1 MRVFSYEVWV
11 DNGWPEARLRAA
23 MQGRLRMRRRVLL
36 GTALAGPAVAQGA
49 WAPRGPMRFIVT
61 FAPGGSADLL
71 ARRLAVPLAERL
83 GQPVLVENRPGA
95 GGNIGIE
102 AVARAAPDGLVFGM
116 GAAGPIV
123 INPAMP
129 GAAMPYDPMRDLTPV
144 IHLAD
149 QANVLVTGPAVP
161 ATPLEAFRA
170 WLRGNADEPF
180 GSPGIGTSNHLT
192 GLAMAQALGGS
203 VTHVPYRGSALA
215 QTDLVSGQLR
225 LMVDNIAGVLPLLRD
240 GRLRAALVSTQ
251 GRSALLADVPALGE
265 LGVPGLASWQG
276 VFAPARLPAP
286 ILARLKEA
294 FAAALAHDGVAGWMR
309 DNGADAVGGPP
320 ERFAAFLAAEA
331 PKWAGIIR
339 ANNVTAG

>member
-1 MRVFSYEVWV
+1 M
-11 DNGWPEARLRAA
+11 D
-23 MQGRLRMRRRVLL
+23 RRGLL
-36 GTALAGPAVAQGA
+36 GIGLALPALAQGV
-49 WAPRGPMRFIVT
+49 WAPRGPLRFIVT

-71 ARRLAVPLAERL
+71 ARRLAVPLAAQL

-102 AVARAAPDGLVFGM
+102 AVARAAPDGLVLGM

-129 GAAMPYDPMRDLTPV
+129 GAAMPYDAMRDLTPV

-149 QANVLVTGPAVP
+149 QANVLVSSAAVP
-161 ATPLEAFRA
+161 AAPLEAFRI
-170 WLRGNADEPF
+170 WLRAAPDEPF

-215 QTDLVSGQLR
+215 QADMLSGQLR

-240 GRLRAALVSTQ
+240 GRLRAALVSTER
-251 GRSALLADVPALGE
+251 RSSLLPEVPALAE

-276 VFAPARLPAP
+276 VFAPAGLPGP
-286 ILARLKEA
+286 VLARLNAA
-294 FAAALAHDGVAGWMR
+294 FATALASDGVAGWMR
-309 DNGADAVGGPP
+309 DNGADAVGGAPG
-320 ERFAAFLAAEA
+320 RFAAFVAAEA
-331 PKWAGIIR
+331 PKWAAIIR
-339 ANNVTAG
+339 ANQVTAG